1 MVVVVSGGVVSVV
14 VVSGGAVVV
23 VVVSGGAVV
32 VVVVSGGA
40 VVVVVVSFGFV
51 VVVVV
56 CFGFVVVVVVCFGLV
71 VVVVVVGGGGKKKI
85 GGAVV
90 VVVGCGGFV
99 VVVVLGE
106 VFPTGMIGK
115 TAVSG
120 AVWTLGDVVLV
131 VFFAAVLV
139 ETAVLAVVGTV
150 AGLAVVEVEGGGG
163 INGSCAP
170 VDVVT
175 SPLVC

>member
-1 MVVVVSGGVVSVV
+1 MVVVVVSGGTVVVVVSGGVVS
-14 VVSGGAVVV
+14 
-23 VVVSGGAVV
+23 

-56 CFGFVVVVVVCFGLV
+56 CFGFVVVVVVCFGF

-85 GGAVV
+85 GVVVV
-90 VVVGCGGFV
+90 VVVGCEGFV

-120 AVWTLGDVVLV
+120 AVWTLGDVELV
-131 VFFAAVLV
+131 GFFAAVLV
-139 ETAVLAVVGTV
+139 EMAAKAVVGTV

-163 INGSCAP
+163 SNGSCAP

-175 SPLVC
+175 SPFVC